1 MDPKTLDTLAE
12 RLRTASDTGT
22 SCAPLVKDYPDL
34 TIDDAYRVQHAN
46 VARRITSGARLV
58 GRKVGLTN
66 FAVQKQLGIS
76 EPDFGHLFDDMSI
89 KDGGTFDLSRTHNP
103 RAEAEVAFVLGDGLA
118 GPGVTAADVWSATAY
133 VLPAIEII
141 DSRVADWDI
150 TIVDTVADN
159 ASSLAFV
166 LGGAPVGPD
175 AVDWSVAGMAL
186 RKNGRVASTG
196 AGAASLGHP
205 VNAVVWLANRLGA
218 AGESLRAGDIVLSGA
233 LGPVI
238 PVVPGDVVDADI
250 AHLGRVSVRFTGE
263 GAV

>member
-1 MDPKTLDTLAE
+1 MDQPTLEALAE
-12 RLRTASDTGT
+12 RLRTAYETGA
-22 SCAPLVKDYPDL
+22 SCAPLVQDHPDL
-34 TIDDAYRVQHAN
+34 SIDDAYRIQHAN
-46 VARRITSGARLV
+46 VARRITGGARLI
-58 GRKVGLTN
+58 GRKVGLTS

-76 EPDFGHLFDDMSI
+76 EPDFGHLFDDMAVI
-89 KDGGTFDLSRTHNP
+89 DGGTFDLSRTHNP
-103 RAEAEVAFVLGDGLA
+103 RAEAELAFVLGDRLA

-141 DSRVADWDI
+141 DSRVADWAI

-159 ASSLAFV
+159 ASSLAFA

-175 AVDWSVAGMAL
+175 AVDWSVAGMVL
-186 RKNGRVASTG
+186 RKNGHVASTG

-218 AGESLRAGDIVLSGA
+218 AGESLRAGDVILSGA

-238 PVVPGDVVDADI
+238 PVEPGDVVDADI

-263 GAV
+263 VDA